1 MSDAGAPRVAL
12 VTGANSGIGRVTAE
26 ALARQGFQ
34 VFLACRSEART
45 QPVLATLQAAAPIAA
60 PQWLPLDLGCFTS
73 VRVCAAQF
81 LARGLPLHVLVLNAG
96 QGGGRGQSA
105 SGFERAFGI
114 NHLGHFLL
122 TQLLRERLC
131 QSAPARVVTVASALH
146 HRAHGLDFDAVC
158 QPTRSLTGLPEYAV
172 SKLAN
177 VLFSAELARQLAGT
191 GVDCHCVH
199 PGMVDTAVWRRVP
212 RALRPLLRWAWGL
225 VPADQGARTSVMCA
239 TDPALAGQT
248 GRYYAREREATPSA
262 LGQDVA
268 LARALWAHS
277 AAWTD
282 TAGLTF

>member
-1 MSDAGAPRVAL
+1 MVAEAVPVAL

-26 ALARQGFQ
+26 VLARQGYR
-34 VFLACRSEART
+34 VVLACRSQART
-45 QPVLATLQAAAPIAA
+45 QPVLEAILAANPAAP
-60 PQWLPLDLGCFTS
+60 PQWLALDLGCFDS
-73 VRVCAAQF
+73 VRACAAQF
-81 LARGLPLHVLVLNAG
+81 LAQGLPLHRLILNAG
-96 QGGGRGQSA
+96 QGGGRGLSA

-122 TQLLRERLC
+122 AQLLRERLC

-146 HRAHGLDFDAVC
+146 HRANGLNFDAVR

-177 VLFSAELARQLAGT
+177 VLFSAELARQWAGT
-191 GVDCHCVH
+191 RVTSYCVH

-212 RALRPLLRWAWGL
+212 RALRPLLRWAWGW
-225 VPADQGARTSVMCA
+225 VPAEQGARTTLLCA

-248 GRYYAREREATPSA
+248 GRYYAREREATPSV

-277 AAWTD
+277 AAWTG
-282 TAGLTF
+282 TVGLTS